1 MEGKG
6 AMQITGEVG
15 EVMQESAQAALTYIK
30 TRAAVFGLDPEI
42 FERLDIHMHLPE
54 GAVPKDGP
62 SAGITLCTALISAF
76 TGRRIY
82 KEVAMTG
89 EITLRGRVLMIGG
102 VREKTLAAHRAGIK
116 TVLMP
121 ERNLKD
127 LIDIPKRVRTDLK
140 IIPITHMDQVIELA
154 LEPEP
159 SVEPV
164 RPRKRETEDSGE

>member
-1 MEGKG
+1 
-6 AMQITGEVG
+6 
-15 EVMQESAQAALTYIK
+15 
-30 TRAAVFGLDPEI
+30 
-42 FERLDIHMHLPE
+42 
-54 GAVPKDGP
+54 
-62 SAGITLCTALISAF
+62 
-76 TGRRIY
+76 
-82 KEVAMTG
+82 MTG